1 MRTSLITL
9 MICGSFVC
17 IFCTGCAEESDNSAD
32 STEKR
37 TSYSYPTEVASKS
50 DSVAESVD
58 PAGEMQEDPV
68 ETVDQV
74 LADIAQAEVTERTE
88 DLRDAFGHLTKIAEK
103 AVEVGDA
110 MLSHRYE
117 VEQSAAQTA
126 DKM

>member
-1 MRTSLITL
+1 MRTSLIIL

-17 IFCTGCAEESDNSAD
+17 IFCTGCAEESDDSAD

-37 TSYSYPTEVASKS
+37 TSYSYPTEVASNS
-50 DSVAESVD
+50 ESVAESVD
-58 PAGEMQEDPV
+58 PAGEMQEDPA
-68 ETVDQV
+68 ETADQV
-74 LADIAQAEVTERTE
+74 LAAVTQAQVSERTE
-88 DLRDAFGHLTKIAEK
+88 DLRDAFGHLTEIAEK

-117 VEQSAAQTA
+117 IEQNAAQTA